1 MSALSIQPTFPIF
14 TDIDGQPLEDGYIF
28 IGAANLNPQTNPI
41 IVYQNAALTTVAV
54 QPIRTRG
61 GYPVFSGTPGRLY
74 VNSDYSIQVQNK
86 NGSVVYSAPAAT
98 ERYGNIIN
106 LVDINFIQ
114 AGAGAVTRTALAK
127 MREPVTVQ
135 DFGASSSATAAMN
148 TAAFNNAL
156 ASGAKTVEVINDGGI
171 MLVDGTISV
180 PSGVMLIGRNL
191 PVIKAANNAFPSGG
205 NVITLTSATDSV
217 VEGLKIDANRQNN
230 GSDMFGIRG
239 NLCVKTS
246 VRNCYLINTEYG
258 IFFTGGNTIRIIGN
272 TVDDCIFYGI
282 TVKLNDPTA
291 DCYNIV
297 ITDNECKNI
306 STGGIG
312 PLVDGQG
319 IIVYGATG
327 LLIAN
332 YKNITEVI
340 VNDNI
345 CSNCGRQ
352 GISLIAVNDFVV
364 DGNNCFDNLA
374 NTDLASGILISEACF
389 NGTVTGNTCTN
400 NYDAG
405 ILLDIVDQTVTGNR
419 FDYGHI
425 TVTGNSCSRNIRTG
439 IKINSCPFTTIS
451 GNHVSSSIWG
461 IFLAKGGFNNIIG
474 NNISYCSENGIRLA
488 GLVGPV
494 SPDQSQITVADNI
507 LSYCVT
513 AGGAQLTA
521 LFATF
526 ISVLKVQNN
535 IFVNNTGDL
544 NIRAD
549 CDNVTLLD
557 NRFTSTIYTGS
568 SVAIQRW
575 EDEFRTTASGANWLS
590 NDFGGSGIPSVRVND
605 GFTVPHFGLR
615 WVPILSVAPVT
626 SSLTTAIHPGIV
638 GQELT
643 LINYNTQAITL
654 KQGAAIDNIG
664 NADVVLAY
672 GEMVKY
678 TYTGSLWLQT
688 TAKIATSL

>member
-1 MSALSIQPTFPIF
+1 
-14 TDIDGQPLEDGYIF
+14 
-28 IGAANLNPQTNPI
+28 
-41 IVYQNAALTTVAV
+41 
-54 QPIRTRG
+54 
-61 GYPVFSGTPGRLY
+61 
-74 VNSDYSIQVQNK
+74 VNSDYSIRVQNSK
-86 NGSVVYSAPAAT
+86 GSLVYSAPQAT

-106 LVDINFIQ
+106 LADINFIQ
-114 AGAGAVTRTALAK
+114 AGAGAVTRTALSK
-127 MREPVTVQ
+127 MRESVTVQ
-135 DFGASSSATAAMN
+135 DFGASSSASASVN
-148 TAAFNNAL
+148 LAAFNNAL
-156 ASGAKTVEVINDGGI
+156 ASGAKVVEVINDGGI
-171 MLVDGTISV
+171 MLVDGTINV
-180 PSGVMLIGRNL
+180 PSGVTLIGVGL
-191 PVIKAANNAFPSGG
+191 PTVKAANNAFPSGG
-205 NVITLTSATDSV
+205 AVIALTSATSSNVD
-217 VEGLKIDANRQNN
+217 GLKIDANRQNN
-230 GSDMFGIRG
+230 GASMYGI
-239 NLCVKTS
+239 NCVTCVKTN
-246 VRNCYLINTEYG
+246 VTNNYVINTEYG
-258 IFFTGGNTIRIIGN
+258 IYFLGGNTLRIIGN

-282 TVKLNDPTA
+282 TVKLNDVLA

-306 STGGIG
+306 STGGTG

-352 GISLIAVNDFVV
+352 GITLVAVNDFVV
-364 DGNNCFDNLA
+364 DGNKCYDNLA
-374 NTDLASGILISEACF
+374 NTDLASGILISEACY

-405 ILLDIVDQTVTGNR
+405 ILLDIVDQTATGNR

-425 TVTGNSCSRNIRTG
+425 TVTGNSCSRNVRAG

-488 GLVGPV
+488 GLPGAVA
-494 SPDQSQITVADNI
+494 PDQSQITVADNI

-521 LFATF
+521 LFATY

-535 IFVNNTGDL
+535 ICQNNTGDL

-590 NDFGGSGIPSVRVND
+590 NDFGGSGIASIRVD
-605 GFTVPHFGLR
+605 AGFTVPHFGLR
-615 WVPILSVAPVT
+615 WIPLLSVAPVT

-654 KQGAAIDNIG
+654 KQAAGIDNIG